1 MIALVSNFTIA
12 NLNLF
17 AVEVVPP
24 GGRPAVTIAGQ
35 AAQTFSS
42 YGSYTVRQSGAT
54 GIYFTLNYP
63 STRLLSTATAAGQL
77 TGDFQISA
85 VLQ

>member
-1 MIALVSNFTIA
+1 MIALVSNFTIT

-17 AVEVVPP
+17 PVEVVPP
-24 GGRPAVTIAGQ
+24 GGRPAETIAGQ
-35 AAQTFSS
+35 AALTFSS
-42 YGSYTVRQSGAT
+42 YGTYTVKQSGAA
-54 GIYFTLNYP
+54 GIFLTLNYP